1 MWTINWGDG
10 IYISSGEQC
19 DDGNT
24 KSGDGW
30 SQAWKIESGFSW
42 TTSAYHTSI
51 WQEKCGDGKVC
62 WFNLNIIN

>member
-30 SQAWKIESGFSW
+30 SQSWKIELGFNW
-42 TTSAYHTSI
+42 ITSALNNPATT
-51 WQEKCGDGKVC
+51 WQEICGDGKIC
-62 WFNLNIIN
+62 